1 MLLLHS
7 TASRFVHRSNTRP
20 LFLPIMDGIIEQHLL
35 NLPTLLLG
43 PSSIDWCFAKP
54 SSHEPSRRPGV
65 PQHLDEC
72 CLRPGRSAP
81 FPPLP
86 LFFFLFLLLLLLN
99 LTSLSLTP
107 AARLRP
113 FCDSHGALHP
123 AIFHATLLYYTQKL
137 GRIRS
142 RTWPVL
148 SLAYHHLLPHDNS
161 LPSTRYFLYT
171 CHVSFLL
178 IVVLFIPSVFC
189 SVHLALCILFCFRSV
204 FLRGQRPGPIQ
215 APRSSISR
223 TFRVARACTILGFGA
238 WIVD

>member
-1 MLLLHS
+1 
-7 TASRFVHRSNTRP
+7 
-20 LFLPIMDGIIEQHLL
+20 
-35 NLPTLLLG
+35 
-43 PSSIDWCFAKP
+43 
-54 SSHEPSRRPGV
+54 
-65 PQHLDEC
+65 LDEC
-72 CLRPGRSAP
+72 CLCPGRSAP

-86 LFFFLFLLLLLLN
+86 LFFFLFLLLLLLLLN

-148 SLAYHHLLPHDNS
+148 SLAYHHLLPHGKS
-161 LPSTRYFLYT
+161 LPSTRYFLYA

-178 IVVLFIPSVFC
+178 IGVLFIPSVFC
-189 SVHLALCILFCFRSV
+189 EVHLALCILFCFRSV
-204 FLRGQRPGPIQ
+204 FLRVNALADPG
-215 APRSSISR
+215 ARSSISR
-223 TFRVARACTILGFGA
+223 TFLVALACTILGFGA
-238 WIVD
+238 WIVDFVSINQSVALTRRLKLRRGEEKTNRIDDDDFAP